1 MAIIKDNAEK
11 VMNGIPLIFNERQVQ
26 RTVLGGH
33 TKKIDSPTIPCTLLL
48 LNRGNNHYRQ
58 RNIDSLLKIGFHEI
72 ISIEST
78 HTSYQLEDFSQRYPQ
93 VRFVIPQKKIS
104 VGEMI
109 NIGVSE
115 SQSEY
120 IFVIWNDVHISQTL
134 INAKIIENLIKKD
147 LYCVVPKLET
157 TNLNTLPVKMV
168 PSIENANFTVLPTEI
183 YSDDEKTIY
192 PFDFIG
198 FYNVQKFM
206 QLGGFDYT
214 ITTPYWQNLDLSLR
228 AWLWGEHITISNS
241 FKLKYDDEIPS
252 EDVSPD
258 NTQLRFFLK
267 NCAPRFFQDY
277 AYIPKTK
284 YFSFLNRYPG
294 TPLEAL
300 REFNNARKWVETNKY
315 RYKTDVLTLIK
326 EWQSSESEGE

>member
-1 MAIIKDNAEK
+1 MKDNVK
-11 VMNGIPLIFNERQVQ
+11 TVMNGIPLIFNERQVQ
-26 RTVLGGH
+26 QTVLGGRIQN
-33 TKKIDSPTIPCTLLL
+33 TNYITTPCTLLL

-72 ISIEST
+72 ISIESSS
-78 HTSYQLEDFSQRYPQ
+78 TSYQLEDFSHRYPQ
-93 VRFVIPQKKIS
+93 VRFVIPQEKLS

-109 NIGVSE
+109 NIGIAEAHCDHVL
-115 SQSEY
+115 
-120 IFVIWNDVHISQTL
+120 VIWNDLHISQTL
-134 INAKIIENLIKKD
+134 INTKSIENLIQKD
-147 LYCVVPKLET
+147 VFCVVPRLET
-157 TNLNTLPVKMV
+157 TNLNALPVKMI
-168 PSIENANFTVLPTEI
+168 PSIENANFTVLPTETLK
-183 YSDDEKTIY
+183 DNDKTIY

-198 FYNVQKFM
+198 FYNKQKFM

-214 ITTPYWQNLDLSLR
+214 ITTSYWQNLDLSLR
-228 AWLWGEHITISNS
+228 AWLWGEEILISNS
-241 FKLKYDDEIPS
+241 FKLKYDDESPS
-252 EDVSPD
+252 EDISPD

-267 NCAPRFFQDY
+267 NCAPRFSQDY

-300 REFNNARKWVETNKY
+300 KEFNNARKWVATNKY

-326 EWQSSESEGE
+326 EWQASESEGE